1 MCEGG
6 GWVSGRRGAGEG
18 DGYLAGQKLE
28 HRCVAGGALQIK
40 CLSRLSSSPNRTHHG
55 EHLPG
60 GLSAWIVRAAPRRYF
75 SAEPHQPPTHPG
87 GWGSSKGAPH
97 AAFSRKRG
105 PPSRGRAFPTAMA
118 ALRVLGRTRALY
130 GADQSPLRAGC
141 QGPNLGWPASPAPKT
156 GAGGS
161 TPVQRRTTSPR

>member
-1 MCEGG
+1 M
-6 GWVSGRRGAGEG
+6 SGRRGAGEG

-28 HRCVAGGALQIK
+28 HGCVAGGALQINAFK
-40 CLSRLSSSPNRTHHG
+40 TDFELPQPHT
-55 EHLPG
+55 LPG
-60 GLSAWIVRAAPRRYF
+60 APPGWTVRLDSACGTAKVFVCRAPPATNPPR
-75 SAEPHQPPTHPG
+75 

-130 GADQSPLRAGC
+130 GADRSPLRAGC